1 MVPENFRLI
10 CSMNCPAPWR
20 KTSTKRVVNV
30 FDRKCDQKWM
40 LSSLMWLLRHKTW
53 FLCLRDF
60 FHCMETLQIWKHWLR
75 TAVEKREISQQCDLL
90 HVFWNM
96 KNTNHKNNNPAVLAH
111 THTPWKNAKQTCP
124 EPKKICGPR
133 FQSYKTKEPCSFVE
147 IACVWP
153 FIGVNWWFSMR
164 ENQKPYRTRKK
175 QNMPQP
181 V

>member
-1 MVPENFRLI
+1 MVPENFRLT

-60 FHCMETLQIWKHWLR
+60 FTVWKHCKFESTGCELR
-75 TAVEKREISQQCDLL
+75 L
-90 HVFWNM
+90 
-96 KNTNHKNNNPAVLAH
+96 KNGKIHSNVICYMFFETWKTPTTKTTIQLFLH